1 MSFYMHF
8 IHEMCVAD
16 VFNVKTCLLHHK
28 YNISN
33 KDGHKEYKHVYKL
46 LRVVRIKVTKST
58 ISRSILKLLR

>member
-1 MSFYMHF
+1 MHF

-33 KDGHKEYKHVYKL
+33 KDGHKEHKIFYKL

-58 ISRSILKLLR
+58 VSSSIVKLLR